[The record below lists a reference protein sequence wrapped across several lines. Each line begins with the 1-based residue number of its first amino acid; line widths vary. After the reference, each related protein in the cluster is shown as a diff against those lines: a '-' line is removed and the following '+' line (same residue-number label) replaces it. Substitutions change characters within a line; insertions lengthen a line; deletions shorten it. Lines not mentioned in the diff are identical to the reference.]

1 MSESTDDNAAA
12 LDNAESWVWHRP
24 LLWLSGTWLLLLSVV
39 VALQRR
45 KNNSAWDS
53 IVLES
58 INGRSQFAAMAATNG
73 PEMTFAFDDVD
84 DSEDEG
90 GKEADSASRED
101 TARADDSVNES
112 DSESRE
118 EMGRGD
124 SENAW
129 DSESES
135 GEDLATD
142 VDSESDGEAGQAEG
156 STPSDRSGTSAW
168 KKDHV
173 IISGAKQ
180 AWGRANEYYR
190 TGAKVKC
197 LLVRK
202 NSGGFLVRIPEFGLS
217 GFLPKSHIRRTKLKR
232 LFTEKIHRSHYLNE
246 PVTAR
251 VVDVDRP
258 NRQVIV
264 SQTLDASGAKRFAP
278 GTVHEGVVRRI
289 TPFGVFVELEKR
301 VVGLLHVSHAS
312 HGHVDDLHS
321 IFAVGDRIKCM
332 AIKMKSRARLKSVS
346 LSTKFLEP
354 TPGDMLVNPAM
365 VYEKAEE
372 TAKLFME
379 EKRAQRKSKHAAK
392 ERETLTP
399 VA

>member
-1 MSESTDDNAAA
+1 
-12 LDNAESWVWHRP
+12 
-24 LLWLSGTWLLLLSVV
+24 
-39 VALQRR
+39 
-45 KNNSAWDS
+45 
-53 IVLES
+53 
-58 INGRSQFAAMAATNG
+58 
-73 PEMTFAFDDVD
+73 
-84 DSEDEG
+84 
-90 GKEADSASRED
+90 
-101 TARADDSVNES
+101 
-112 DSESRE
+112 
-118 EMGRGD
+118 
-124 SENAW
+124 
-129 DSESES
+129 
-135 GEDLATD
+135 
-142 VDSESDGEAGQAEG
+142 
-156 STPSDRSGTSAW
+156 
-168 KKDHV
+168 
-173 IISGAKQ
+173 
-180 AWGRANEYYR
+180 
-190 TGAKVKC
+190 
-197 LLVRK
+197 
-202 NSGGFLVRIPEFGLS
+202 
-217 GFLPKSHIRRTKLKR
+217 
-232 LFTEKIHRSHYLNE
+232 
-246 PVTAR
+246 
-251 VVDVDRP
+251 
-258 NRQVIV
+258 VIV